1 MMKKRQ
7 VAPKKRDVSYEV
19 IRVVAMV
26 LVILVHELPICIR
39 DSSNTTT
46 YTVIEAL
53 LCVCNALFFL
63 LAGRFAFK
71 MKLDDEKLYKKYYW
85 KKAIGLIIPMLVYMA
100 IKNWHVMVYHQHL
113 DVTPISYVK
122 HFGIALVNGFSYME
136 YWFLYTLIACLIAA
150 PFLARMI
157 QNMKKR
163 DKKAFFVVGMI
174 MTTLITF
181 IPLLGVE
188 FRVRY
193 FFVGHILLFCLG
205 SMIEEIF
212 ESEKSRKILYII
224 GPVAELINALL
235 ITVLHYP
242 SGYKETSPLYSYKE
256 TSPLYI
262 IFAISLFLFIKNVIK
277 IPAKSEKLILFLG
290 KHSLAV
296 YMTHFMV
303 IYTLRDLINLPHG
316 VGSFMLASII
326 VLAVSELIGFVI
338 DSTIIKWLQNLTIKI
353 FKLEKVLK

>member
-1 MMKKRQ
+1 
-7 VAPKKRDVSYEV
+7 
-19 IRVVAMV
+19 
-26 LVILVHELPICIR
+26 
-39 DSSNTTT
+39 
-46 YTVIEAL
+46 
-53 LCVCNALFFL
+53 
-63 LAGRFAFK
+63 
-71 MKLDDEKLYKKYYW
+71 
-85 KKAIGLIIPMLVYMA
+85 
-100 IKNWHVMVYHQHL
+100 
-113 DVTPISYVK
+113 
-122 HFGIALVNGFSYME
+122 
-136 YWFLYTLIACLIAA
+136 
-150 PFLARMI
+150 MI

-163 DKKAFFVVGMI
+163 DRKAFFVVGMI

-188 FRVRY
+188 FRVKY

-224 GPVAELINALL
+224 GPVAELINVFL
-235 ITVLHYP
+235 ITVLHY
-242 SGYKETSPLYSYKE
+242 SNGYKE

-262 IFAISLFLFIKNVIK
+262 IFAISLFLIIKNVVK

-296 YMTHFMV
+296 YMTHCMV
-303 IYTLRDLINLPHG
+303 IYTLRDLTNLPHG
-316 VGSFMLASII
+316 VGSFMLASIM
-326 VLAVSELIGFVI
+326 VLAISELIGFVI